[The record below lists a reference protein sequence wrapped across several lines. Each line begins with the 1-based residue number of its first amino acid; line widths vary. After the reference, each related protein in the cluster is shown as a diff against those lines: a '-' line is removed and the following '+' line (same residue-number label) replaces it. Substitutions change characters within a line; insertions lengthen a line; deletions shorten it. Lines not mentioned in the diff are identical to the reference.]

1 MAIAVTFSNEVCSKT
16 TVTNYTSKTNNSNM
30 LHAYHFHIFLGIVER
45 VLTGVSLRDQSLL
58 VIESRDCIA
67 SPENYSIIV
76 TSMTDMTLTQLVNVT
91 FNQTIEHDVGG
102 LVEPGSQY
110 IIRVE
115 LVETTSGVVIDE
127 RNYTIINTST
137 TETPGQLIW

>member
-1 MAIAVTFSNEVCSKT
+1 MYTTFTASLV
-16 TVTNYTSKTNNSNM
+16 YT
-30 LHAYHFHIFLGIVER
+30 VER
-45 VLTGVSLRDQSLL
+45 VLTGVSLRDKSLL

-67 SPENYSIIV
+67 RPENYSIIV
-76 TSMTDMTLTQLVNVT
+76 TSTDMTSQLVNVT

-110 IIRVE
+110 TIRVE
-115 LVETTSGVVIDE
+115 LIETTSDVVIDE
-127 RNYTIINTST
+127 RNYTVTNTTT

>member
-1 MAIAVTFSNEVCSKT
+1 M
-16 TVTNYTSKTNNSNM
+16 
-30 LHAYHFHIFLGIVER
+30 
-45 VLTGVSLRDQSLL
+45 L

-67 SPENYSIIV
+67 RPENYSVIV

-102 LVEPGSQY
+102 LVEPASQY
-110 IIRVE
+110 TIRVE

-127 RNYTIINTST
+127 RNYTIINTTT